1 MIKRLIISLLAVMMV
16 FSIVLF
22 GCSKAPAERTAV
34 DVVAEESEEQVE
46 ETPEETIGEEAEG
59 EAVEEEP
66 IEETVE
72 EPAQEENVPTEGE
85 VSFTTED
92 GIDISGNIFGTGS
105 KWVILSHMYPTDQTS
120 WFDFAE
126 ELADKGYIVLTYDFR
141 GYGKS
146 GGEQDI
152 PNIYKDLEAAL
163 NFVKQYDAEQ
173 IFLIGA
179 SMGGTASLIVAL
191 KEEVDGVV
199 SFSSAMEFMGLSA
212 EGIVQ
217 DIGCPKLFMASQGDG
232 DAADVAN
239 KFYEDS
245 STSKYMTILNGS
257 SHGTFVFEEEPE
269 NAEIAKN
276 CKKNLK
282 IESIKKC
289 LSEI

>member
-1 MIKRLIISLLAVMMV
+1 MIKRLIISPLIAMMV
-16 FSIVLF
+16 FSLVLF
-22 GCSKAPAERTAV
+22 GCSRAPAEKTAV
-34 DVVAEESEEQVE
+34 DTAAEESEEQVE
-46 ETPEETIGEEAEG
+46 ETPEETT
-59 EAVEEEP
+59 EEEP
-66 IEETVE
+66 TEEEAIEETEE
-72 EPAQEENVPTEGE
+72 EPAQEENVLTEGE

-92 GIDISGNIFGTGS
+92 GIDISGNIFGTGN

-120 WFDFAE
+120 WFGFAQ

-146 GGEQDI
+146 GGVQDI

-163 NFVKQYDAEQ
+163 NFVKQYDTEE

-179 SMGGTASLIVAL
+179 SMGGTASLIVAS

-199 SFSSAMEFMGLSA
+199 SFSGAMEFMGLSA

-217 DIGCPKLFMASQGDG
+217 DIGSPKLFMASQGDG
-232 DAADVAN
+232 GAADAAN

-257 SHGTFVFEEEPE
+257 SHGTFIFEEEPE
-269 NAEIAKN
+269 NAEIAKQN
-276 CKKNLK
+276 IL
-282 IESIKKC
+282 EF
-289 LSEI
+289 LEFG

>member
-1 MIKRLIISLLAVMMV
+1 MHTMIKRLIISLSVAMMV
-16 FSIVLF
+16 FSFVLF
-22 GCSKAPAERTAV
+22 GCSSTPAEETAV
-34 DVVAEESEEQVE
+34 DAAAEESEEQVE
-46 ETPEETIGEEAEG
+46 ETPEETTEE
-59 EAVEEEP
+59 EAVEEEAEEEAE
-66 IEETVE
+66 EETVE
-72 EPAQEENVPTEGE
+72 EPAQEENAPTEGE

-120 WFDFAE
+120 WVDFAR

-146 GGEQDI
+146 GGAQDI

-163 NFVKQYDAEQ
+163 DFVKQYDAEQ

-179 SMGGTASLIVAL
+179 SMGGTASLIVAS

-199 SFSSAMEFMGLSA
+199 SFSGAMEFMGLSA

-232 DAADVAN
+232 GAADAAN

-245 STSKYMTILNGS
+245 STSKYMTILNGN
-257 SHGTFVFEEEPE
+257 SHGTFVFDEEPDE
-269 NAEIAKN
+269 AEIAKQ
-276 CKKNLK
+276 
-282 IESIKKC
+282 SIFDF
-289 LSEI
+289 LEFG

>member
-1 MIKRLIISLLAVMMV
+1 MIKRLIISPLIAMMV
-16 FSIVLF
+16 FSLVLF
-22 GCSKAPAERTAV
+22 GCSRAPAEKTAV
-34 DVVAEESEEQVE
+34 DTAAEESEEQVE
-46 ETPEETIGEEAEG
+46 ETPEETTEEEA
-59 EAVEEEP
+59 

-72 EPAQEENVPTEGE
+72 EPAQEENAPTEGE
-85 VSFTTED
+85 VTFTTED

-120 WFDFAE
+120 WFGFAQ

-146 GGEQDI
+146 GGNQDI

-179 SMGGTASLIVAL
+179 SMGGTASLIVAS
-191 KEEVDGVV
+191 KEEVDGVI
-199 SFSSAMEFMGLSA
+199 SFSGAMEFMGLSA
-212 EGIVQ
+212 EGTVQ
-217 DIGCPKLFMASQGDG
+217 DIGSPKLFIASQGDG
-232 DAADVAN
+232 GAADAAN

-257 SHGTFVFEEEPE
+257 SHGTFVFDEEPDE
-269 NAEIAKN
+269 AEIAKQ
-276 CKKNLK
+276 
-282 IESIKKC
+282 SIFDF
-289 LSEI
+289 LEFG